1 MDCFSF
7 RINEKDILV
16 YRSIFA
22 PVKSNMYV
30 ILTGKEAVVFDPN
43 ENEDLLQVFKKKG
56 IEQVHILLTHEHYD
70 HTNGVNWLQKCTGAD
85 VYCQNDCA
93 KVIATERGNNPALI
107 ALVLAQQDKEE
118 GGHKYKDFKASFKP
132 YTIKADKTFGK
143 EDTFAIGELS
153 FKVTSTPGHSPGS
166 ACFVLNDEIV
176 FTGDT
181 LLQNDP
187 VIIRFAESRKNIY
200 EQIALPYLQ
209 SLKKTM
215 IVLPGHGEPFVLSE
229 TNNI

>member
-1 MDCFSF
+1 MDQF
-7 RINEKDILV
+7 RYRIGDQDILV

-22 PVKSNMYV
+22 PVKSNMFV
-30 ILTGKEAVVFDPN
+30 IISGNEAVVFDPN
-43 ENEDLLQVFKKKG
+43 ENDELLSLLEEKNIHK
-56 IEQVHILLTHEHYD
+56 VHILLTHEHYD
-70 HTNGVNWLQKCTGAD
+70 HTSGVNWLQNHTGAD
-85 VYCQNDCA
+85 LYCQSDCA
-93 KVIATERGNNPALI
+93 KVIATEKGNNPALI
-107 ALVLAQQDKEE
+107 ALVLASEDKQD
-118 GGHKYKDFKASFKP
+118 GGHRYKDFKTSFRP
-132 YTIKADKTFGK
+132 YTIKADKTFEK
-143 EDTFAIGELS
+143 KDSFTIGDMA
-153 FKVTSTPGHSPGS
+153 FKVTSTPGHCPGS
-166 ACFVLNDEIV
+166 ACYIINDDMV

-215 IVLPGHGEPFVLSE
+215 IVMPGHGDPFILSE

>member
-1 MDCFSF
+1 MDQFSY
-7 RINEKDILV
+7 RIGNNDVLI
-16 YRSIFA
+16 YRSIFT
-22 PVKSNMYV
+22 PVKSNMFV
-30 ILTGKEAVVFDPN
+30 IITGNEAVVFDPN
-43 ENEDLLQVFKKKG
+43 VNEELLTLLEERNIQK
-56 IEQVHILLTHEHYD
+56 VHILLTHEHYD
-70 HTNGVNWLQKCTGAD
+70 HTSGVNWLRDHTGAD
-85 VYCQNDCA
+85 LYCQSDCA

-107 ALVLAQQDKEE
+107 ALVLASEDKQD
-118 GGHKYKDFKASFKP
+118 GGHRYMDFKETFRP
-132 YTIKADKTFGK
+132 YTIKADKTFEI
-143 EDTFAIGELS
+143 EDQLIIGDLS
-153 FKVTSTPGHSPGS
+153 FKVTSTPGHCPGS
-166 ACFVLNDEIV
+166 ACYILNDDMV

-215 IVLPGHGEPFVLSE
+215 IVMPGHGDPFILSE

>member
-1 MDCFSF
+1 MDQF
-7 RINEKDILV
+7 RLRIGNQYILV

-22 PVKSNMYV
+22 PVKSNMFI
-30 ILTGKEAVVFDPN
+30 ILSGEEAVVLDPN
-43 ENEDLLQVFKKKG
+43 ENEELLYLLEENKIQK
-56 IEQVHILLTHEHYD
+56 VHILLTHEHYD
-70 HTNGVNWLQKCTGAD
+70 HTSGVNWLQAHTGAD
-85 VYCQNDCA
+85 LYCQSDCA

-107 ALVLAQQDKEE
+107 ALVLASEDKLD
-118 GGHKYKDFKASFKP
+118 GGHRYEDFKASFLP
-132 YTIKADKTFGK
+132 YKIRADKTFDK
-143 EDTFAIGELS
+143 EDTFTIGDLL
-153 FKVTSTPGHSPGS
+153 FKVTSTPGHCPGS
-166 ACFVLNDEIV
+166 ACYILNDDMV

-187 VIIRFAESRKNIY
+187 VIIRFAESRKNVY

-215 IVLPGHGEPFVLSE
+215 IVMPGHGDPFVLSE

>member
-1 MDCFSF
+1 MDQFSF
-7 RINEKDILV
+7 KIHDKNILV

-43 ENEDLLQVFKKKG
+43 ENEELLQLLKEKG
-56 IEQVHILLTHEHYD
+56 TEWVHILLTHEHYD
-70 HTNGVNWLQKCTGAD
+70 HTNGVNWLQNHTGAD
-85 VYCQNDCA
+85 VYCQSDCA

-107 ALVLAQQDKEE
+107 ALVLAQQDKED

-132 YTIKADKTFGK
+132 YTIKADKTFEK
-143 EDTFAIGELS
+143 EDFFRIGELS
-153 FKVTSTPGHSPGS
+153 FRVTSTPGHCPGS
-166 ACFVLNDEIV
+166 ACYILNDGIV

-187 VIIRFAESRKNIY
+187 VIIRFSESRKNAY
-200 EQIALPYLQ
+200 EEIALPYLQ
-209 SLKKTM
+209 SLKKTT

>member
-1 MDCFSF
+1 MDQFSF
-7 RINEKDILV
+7 KIHDNDILV

-22 PVKSNMYV
+22 PVKTNMYV
-30 ILTGKEAVVFDPN
+30 MLTGKEAVVFDPN
-43 ENEDLLQVFKKKG
+43 ENEELLLLFKEKE

-70 HTNGVNWLQKCTGAD
+70 HTNGVNWLRMHTGAD
-85 VYCQNDCA
+85 VYCQRECA

-107 ALVLAQQDKEE
+107 ALVLAQQDKEN

-132 YTIKADKTFGK
+132 YTIKADKTFDK
-143 EDTFAIGELS
+143 EDSFTIGNLL
-153 FKVTSTPGHSPGS
+153 FKVTSTPGHCPGS
-166 ACFVLNDEIV
+166 ACYVLNDEIV

-187 VIIRFAESRKNIY
+187 VIIRFAESRKNVY

-215 IVLPGHGEPFVLSE
+215 IVLPGHGDPFVLSE